1 MVDVN
6 VDIENALVVT
16 EKFEDTKDD
25 VCDSQRFS
33 VALQIL
39 KGLAVPFI

>member
-1 MVDVN
+1 MVDIN

-25 VCDSQRFS
+25 VYDPE
-33 VALQIL
+33 LQY
-39 KGLAVPFI
+39 GL